1 MFSLKQGDE
10 LVFQIQNNNPKHEQQ
25 TIQQDLVMNQ
35 AASPQGGSKRLR
47 KKTLSIGEDI
57 KDDERSKKIMH
68 REIERQRRQEMGQL
82 HGSLRSLL
90 PLEFIKGKRSISDH
104 MQQAVNYIN
113 HLQRNIRE
121 LNIKRD
127 KLNKIPNYTSRT
139 VISQGSGSSNFC
151 ELSNDNNT
159 NVTVAPCFCGVEI
172 IITSGLM
179 EEQFPLSRVM
189 EVLVQEE
196 QLSVSSCA
204 STRVNERLL
213 HTIRAEEI
221 DPMSINMSELQQKL
235 YDAVC
240 G

>member
-10 LVFQIQNNNPKHEQQ
+10 LVFQIQTNNPNPDQQ
-25 TIQQDLVMNQ
+25 SIQQDLALSQ
-35 AASPQGGSKRLR
+35 ASPQGGNKRLR
-47 KKTLSIGEDI
+47 KKPSSFGEDTS

-104 MQQAVNYIN
+104 MQQSVNYIN
-113 HLQRNIRE
+113 HLQRSIRE

-127 KLNKIPNYTSRT
+127 RLHKIPNYTT
-139 VISQGSGSSNFC
+139 VISQGSGSSDFRLPSNFD
-151 ELSNDNNT
+151 NDVS
-159 NVTVAPCFCGVEI
+159 VTVSPCLCGVEI
-172 IITSGLM
+172 IITSGFM
-179 EEQFPLSRVM
+179 EEQFPLSKVM
-189 EVLVQEE
+189 QVLIQDE
-196 QLSVSSCA
+196 QLSVSTCA

-213 HTIRAEEI
+213 HTIRAEAI
-221 DPMSINMSELQQKL
+221 DPMSINICELQWKL
-235 YDAVC
+235 YDVLY

>member
-10 LVFQIQNNNPKHEQQ
+10 LVFQIQNNNPKPEQQ
-25 TIQQDLVMNQ
+25 TIQQDLGMNK
-35 AASPQGGSKRLR
+35 AASPQGGNKRLR
-47 KKTLSIGEDI
+47 KKPLSIGEDV

-113 HLQRNIRE
+113 HLQRSIRE
-121 LNIKRD
+121 LNLKRD
-127 KLNKIPNYTSRT
+127 KLDKIPNYTST
-139 VISQGSGSSNFC
+139 AISQGSGSSNC
-151 ELSNDNNT
+151 GLLSNDNNI

-189 EVLVQEE
+189 EILIQEG
-196 QLSVSSCA
+196 QLNVCSCA
-204 STRVNERLL
+204 STRVNDRLL
-213 HTIRAEEI
+213 HTICAEAS
-221 DPMSINMSELQQKL
+221 DPMSIDLSDLQQKL

>member
-10 LVFQIQNNNPKHEQQ
+10 LVFQIQNNNPKPEQQ

-35 AASPQGGSKRLR
+35 AASPQGGNKRLR
-47 KKTLSIGEDI
+47 EMALSIGEDV
-57 KDDERSKKIMH
+57 KDDERNKKIMH

-113 HLQRNIRE
+113 HLQRSIRE

-127 KLNKIPNYTSRT
+127 KLNKIPNYTST
-139 VISQGSGSSNFC
+139 VMSQGSGSSNFC
-151 ELSNDNNT
+151 ELSNDNNI

-179 EEQFPLSRVM
+179 EKQFPLSKVM
-189 EVLVQEE
+189 EVLIQEG
-196 QLSVSSCA
+196 QFNVSSSA

-213 HTIRAEEI
+213 HTIRAEAI